1 MFRDKFDGSSA
12 FCKTCPTGQF
22 MPYEGGTECSTCP
35 QGRYTST
42 CQGQSDSGKIDN
54 KKNKNNKKNKKIE
67 FFQYINTYTYIYYRG
82 C

>member
-35 QGRYTST
+35 KGQYTST

-54 KKNKNNKKNKKIE
+54 KKNKKTKKNKKIE
-67 FFQYINTYTYIYYRG
+67 FFQYIHTHIYRG

>member
-35 QGRYTST
+35 KGQYTST

-54 KKNKNNKKNKKIE
+54 KKKQKNKKNKKIE
-67 FFQYINTYTYIYYRG
+67 FFQYINTYTYI
-82 C
+82 